1 MALAFAHPRAAARP
15 ALFGS
20 LLLAFLM
27 GTAAP
32 VAAADTEVG
41 RVVSVARNQIGDPW
55 VWGKIGPDQFD
66 CVGLVYYSFRQ
77 AGLDHRIGG
86 WRGVKSYRDWF
97 ADRGRV
103 SRLYGR
109 RGDLVIWGDNQHIGI
124 YLGRGRAI
132 SALTSGV
139 KIHDLHGLSIGFS
152 TFLRVRLD
160 RG

>member
-1 MALAFAHPRAAARP
+1 MAFARRRAFARP
-15 ALFGS
+15 ALFS
-20 LLLAFLM
+20 SMALAFLI

-32 VAAADTEVG
+32 VAAADPETR
-41 RVVSVARNQIGDPW
+41 RVVSVAKNQIGDPW
-55 VWGKIGPDQFD
+55 VWGKIGPDKFD

-77 AGLDHRIGG
+77 AGLATRIGG
-86 WRGVKSYRDWF
+86 HRGVKGYRDWF

-103 SRLYGR
+103 SRSNGR
-109 RGDLVIWGDNQHIGI
+109 RGDLVIWGKNQHIGI

-139 KIHDLHGLSIGFS
+139 KIHGLHGLSIGFS
-152 TFLRVRLD
+152 TFLRVRLN

>member
-1 MALAFAHPRAAARP
+1 MAFARRRAFARP
-15 ALFGS
+15 ALFTS
-20 LLLAFLM
+20 MALAFLV

-32 VAAADTEVG
+32 VAAADPETK
-41 RVVSVARNQIGDPW
+41 RVVSVAKNQIGDPW
-55 VWGKIGPDQFD
+55 VWGKIGPDKFD

-77 AGLDHRIGG
+77 AGLATRIGG
-86 WRGVKSYRDWF
+86 YRGVKGYRDWF

-103 SRLYGR
+103 SRSNGR
-109 RGDLVIWGDNQHIGI
+109 RGDLVIWGNNQHIGI

-139 KIHDLHGLSIGFS
+139 KIHGLHGLSVGFS
-152 TFLRVRLD
+152 TFLRVRLK